1 MYLLGHTATGVILG
15 WLFNKVKREETQL
28 SLLIGAVA
36 VMIPDL
42 IDKPIGSLFFGTGRW
57 IGHSLLFI
65 NTFGLILFLT
75 RTRWLNWF
83 SQRGVD
89 LPAFTP
95 QLIWLGMYLHLLG
108 DMPTINHVVMFW
120 PLFGPFPVGS
130 REDFLKGL
138 LSVSTQVGE
147 SLGFVF
153 HVGNGIRLGWK
164 KKEWMYFTTFLFI
177 YFFAILLAWIA
188 LIGF

>member
-15 WLFNKVKREETQL
+15 WVFNKLYKEDSKI
-28 SLLIGAVA
+28 SLLIGAIA

-42 IDKPIGSLFFGTGRW
+42 IDKPIGSMFFGTGRW

-65 NTFGLILFLT
+65 NSFGVLLFLSKSRWMAWLSNKGLELPKFTPILIL
-75 RTRWLNWF
+75 
-83 SQRGVD
+83 
-89 LPAFTP
+89 A
-95 QLIWLGMYLHLLG
+95 GMYLHLLG
-108 DMPTINHVVMFW
+108 DMPTISHIVMFW

-138 LSVSTQVGE
+138 MSPITQVGE
-147 SLGFVF
+147 SLGFLF
-153 HVGNGIRLGWK
+153 HVWNGKRLKWNIRSWS
-164 KKEWMYFTTFLFI
+164 YFGFFLVI
-177 YFFAILLAWIA
+177 YFGTIFVAWYF